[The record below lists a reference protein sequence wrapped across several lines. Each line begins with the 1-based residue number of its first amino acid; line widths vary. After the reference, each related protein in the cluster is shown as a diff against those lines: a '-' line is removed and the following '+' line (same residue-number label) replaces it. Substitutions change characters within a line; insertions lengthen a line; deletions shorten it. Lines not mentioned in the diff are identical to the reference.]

1 MGYMGK
7 ERIFRVFDPLHIP
20 KINKTDCV
28 LHISSFLQESKEKS
42 DRREGDSPR
51 DFNCIKSLIGEISN
65 QRISNRE
72 GFRLDAVISINGHV
86 ENQEYIDYLKSIN
99 GTVIGNNVHIT
110 IFQRPNVGW
119 QWGGFHDVWM
129 RYKDIDC
136 NWYATIESDNYLT
149 QDNWLDIAIEMSEGD
164 EYGFF
169 GKHQKDFPIDP
180 YNFSSIAIPSNVW
193 RTGDNK
199 TKNNMVKEDTLHSSG
214 GFFFCKKSFL
224 QKMDEVYGCFTHSM
238 GCNWLFDGIVLGEVI
253 FSHKTRE
260 LGYKYS
266 SEKFPYY
273 AKAWRGE
280 DYI

>member
-136 NWYATIESDNYLT
+136 NWYAT
-149 QDNWLDIAIEMSEGD
+149 MEGD
-164 EYGFF
+164 VFF
-169 GKHQKDFPIDP
+169 SNDTWFDYFVNKNKILHGQNSRKFNTIDP
-180 YNFSSIAIPSNVW
+180 KEYNGPIPPEVW
-193 RTGDNK
+193 RDE
-199 TKNNMVKEDTLHSSG
+199 NNNVLNASVNDTAHTRG
-214 GFFFCKKSFL
+214 GFYICQKSFL
-224 QKMDEVYGCFTHSM
+224 QHMDNVYGCFTHAM
-238 GCNWLFDGIVLGEVI
+238 GCNMWFDAIILGEVA
-253 FSHKTRE
+253 FCQKATA
-260 LGYKYS
+260 LGYELIKD
-266 SEKFPYY
+266 ENVLGV
-273 AKAWRGE
+273 RE
-280 DYI
+280 